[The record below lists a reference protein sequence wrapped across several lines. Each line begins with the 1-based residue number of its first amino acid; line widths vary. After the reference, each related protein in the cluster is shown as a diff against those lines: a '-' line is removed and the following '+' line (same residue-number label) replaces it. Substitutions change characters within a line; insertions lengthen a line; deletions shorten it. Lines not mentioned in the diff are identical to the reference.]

1 MYANAKPDS
10 STLILATVQAGVNQK
25 GKINLVMESLFL
37 ILLFGGI
44 AWVVWQ
50 SIKRKPMLPPKVNE
64 PTLTEDPQIRHLR
77 NAMQFA
83 KTQHKTLTKKQ
94 REQDAWQQAYGHAKA
109 SELDQL
115 SGTEFEEFLAGL
127 FRTQGYAA
135 ELTAVTGDYGA
146 DLILSKDGR
155 RIAVQTKR
163 YVGSVGIQAVQEALS
178 GLAYYQ
184 CDTAWVVTTGAFTIN
199 ARALAEKSGV
209 KLIGR
214 SDLGNLMAQHAV
226 KSDNG

>member
-1 MYANAKPDS
+1 
-10 STLILATVQAGVNQK
+10 
-25 GKINLVMESLFL
+25 MESLFL
-37 ILLFGGI
+37 MLLFGGI

-50 SIKRKPMLPPKVNE
+50 AIKGKPMLPPQASE
-64 PTLTEDPQIRHLR
+64 PTPKEDPQIRHLR

-83 KTQHKTLTKKQ
+83 KSQHKTLTKKQ

-109 SELDQL
+109 SALDQL

-127 FRTQGYAA
+127 FRAQGYAA

-163 YVGSVGIQAVQEALS
+163 YVGSVGVQAVQEALS
-178 GLAYYQ
+178 GRAYYQ

-214 SDLGNLMAQHAV
+214 SDLGNLMAQHAA